1 MKARKI
7 DLRNYKI
14 TINTRSPLLEKIL
27 TTPGVGLCL
36 RDSERWERGE
46 LDSLLRQGP
55 VMQDYD
61 AKESIINLL
70 FNLKVPAKE
79 AWEKRDPLADKIR
92 VHDGE
97 VLLDTDEYAM
107 LLRAF
112 EQFDRP
118 GKNEQELLKRVF
130 GAEEIELE
138 EKKSG

>member
-14 TINTRSPLLEKIL
+14 MISIKSPLLDKIL
-27 TTPGVGLCL
+27 TTPGVGPCL
-36 RDSERWERGE
+36 RDSEKWEKEE
-46 LDSLLRQGP
+46 LDNLLRRRP
-55 VMQDYD
+55 MAQDYD

-70 FNLKVPAKE
+70 FNLRVPAKE

-92 VHDGE
+92 THDGE
-97 VLLDTDEYAM
+97 VLLDADEYV
-107 LLRAF
+107 LLLKAF

-130 GAEEIELE
+130 GAEEVEVE
-138 EKKSG
+138 EKRK